1 MKQSY
6 LENLTRKMSVSH
18 QKHGNENSYTPEFF
32 ESLYKKISLTD
43 KHLQKRLEKAI
54 ILAAQSYMRNFDSNH
69 RQLAPYAIKKEL
81 EKTINHLD
89 KGADA
94 LINVIA
100 SGNYGPEI
108 ANNLYAVISDKYP
121 ILSSALPHLKTEFKT
136 SPAQSLIILQAIK
149 DGLEST
155 LENAESPD
163 KTSRSTALKQW
174 IMILS
179 AQLEPTIDRKLEQT
193 HYYDG
198 EYISKKET
206 SDSELLLFIIRQL
219 DRNVTMSQMET
230 AIKYTRKERY
240 EAPWDDYFPY

>member
-1 MKQSY
+1 
-6 LENLTRKMSVSH
+6 MSA
-18 QKHGNENSYTPEFF
+18 P
-32 ESLYKKISLTD
+32 KIDLTD
-43 KHLQKRLEKAI
+43 KHKQNRLEKAI
-54 ILAAQSYMRNFDSNH
+54 ILAAQAYMRNFDSNH
-69 RQLAPYAIKKEL
+69 RQLAPYEIKKEL

-94 LINVIA
+94 LINVIT

-121 ILSSALPHLKTEFKT
+121 LLNSALPHLKTEFKT

-155 LENAESPD
+155 LENAKTPD
-163 KTSRSTALKQW
+163 KTIKSTALKQW

-179 AQLEPTIDRKLEQT
+179 AQLEPTIERKLEQT

-219 DRNVTMSQMET
+219 DRNVNISQMET
-230 AIKYTRKERY
+230 AIKETRKERY